1 MTEQEI
7 RKTLIDRLKNQ
18 NKCPRTRVEEE
29 LCLRQGAA
37 RIDVAVVNG
46 IFHGY
51 EIKSRK
57 DTLARLPAQIE
68 VYNQVFDYVT
78 LVVDAAHLDKAINLI
93 PEWWGIYVPR
103 RRGSQINFSVVR
115 NRERNRNGLRTNALA
130 EFLWKDEALEVLK
143 ERGLDRG
150 IRSKPKHVLW
160 DRLSKELSVS
170 DLGAVVRETLKSR
183 TDWRVAV

>member
-1 MTEQEI
+1 MTEREI
-7 RKTLIDRLKNQ
+7 REALMERLRNQ

-46 IFHGY
+46 ILQGY

-57 DTLARLPAQIE
+57 DTLDRLPAQVE

-78 LVVDAAHLDKAINLI
+78 LVVDGTHLDKAMSLI
-93 PEWWGIYVPR
+93 PQWWGIYVPR
-103 RRGSQINFSVVR
+103 KRGAQIQFSVVR
-115 NRERNRNGLRTNALA
+115 NRERNLIGVEAKALA
-130 EFLWKDEALEVLK
+130 EFLWKDEALEILE

-150 IRSKPKHVLW
+150 FRSKPKHALW
-160 DRLSKELSVS
+160 EKISEELSVTE
-170 DLGAVVRETLKSR
+170 LGSLVRETLKSR